1 VLAHFAKVREL
12 TPVAGA
18 EATNAMGD
26 RNVRILTCVTNGQ
39 GIGPGHTALA
49 VENTVYSFEN
59 MADIFSIITESSG
72 WKTFNYPGYLKQNSF
87 RPVLIQK
94 LSIKCNPDYL
104 LQYIDKSTKRDDDY
118 GSSGVCSTLASKA
131 INYALPEEIIFD
143 PKGIDTPFGVYH
155 CARRLGLVLAE
166 QYLWPDC
173 KTVNHLAWASIA
185 NTLKSD
191 YPAAYKA
198 MDLTR

>member
-1 VLAHFAKVREL
+1 
-12 TPVAGA
+12 
-18 EATNAMGD
+18 MGE

-59 MADIFSIITESSG
+59 IADIFSIITENSG
-72 WKTFNYPGYLKQNSF
+72 WKTFGYSAYMKQNSF

-94 LSIKCNPDYL
+94 LTIKCNPDYL
-104 LQYIDKSTKRDDDY
+104 LEYIDKSIKRDDDY

-131 INYALPEEIIFD
+131 INYALPEEIVFD

-155 CARRLGLVLAE
+155 CARRLGLVLGE
-166 QYLWPDC
+166 TYEWPDC
-173 KTVNHLAWASIA
+173 KTVRVLTWASIV
-185 NTLKSD
+185 NTMRSD
-191 YPAAYKA
+191 YPSAFAK
-198 MDLTR
+198 MDFNR